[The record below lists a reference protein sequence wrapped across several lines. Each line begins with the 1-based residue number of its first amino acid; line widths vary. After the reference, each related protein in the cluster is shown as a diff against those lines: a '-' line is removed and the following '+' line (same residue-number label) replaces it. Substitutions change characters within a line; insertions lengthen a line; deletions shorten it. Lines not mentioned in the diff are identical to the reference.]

1 MDITS
6 YKKQQDTGTAA
17 ALPQP
22 DATGSINMSGS
33 AGKVALVN
41 NASAITSN
49 TDASV
54 IDYVGF
60 GSTALNMKGLVEHPL
75 LQHGKRCT

>member
-6 YKKQQDTGTAA
+6 YKKLQDLGTAA
-17 ALPQP
+17 SLPQP
-22 DATGSINMSGS
+22 DATGSTNMSAS

-41 NASAITSN
+41 NVSAITSK

-60 GSTALNMKGLVEHPL
+60 GSTASHI
-75 LQHGKRCT
+75 